1 VSYNG
6 GTERGPKAQPFARA
20 RWRRCFAL
28 SLAFRLFARIALL
41 DFVVF
46 FTGGSDLDGIGDLCS
61 SHLPRSRFHPAP
73 AQPGVLLARSAIRSG
88 FPVSV
93 FAAKSSGPKMLT
105 GAARN

>member
-46 FTGGSDLDGIGDLCS
+46 FTGGSDLDGIGIYVAVTYPVQGFTRPQL
-61 SHLPRSRFHPAP
+61 SR
-73 AQPGVLLARSAIRSG
+73 G
-88 FPVSV
+88 FFWQGRPSDR
-93 FAAKSSGPKMLT
+93 ASP
-105 GAARN
+105 